1 MSSVLRHV
9 GKSTDGRPV
18 FAGVQIMTGTH
29 GVPLEMVLGMFEE
42 RGWVVDWL
50 DYMEGA
56 LKDGANPRTI
66 RARILSA
73 VGEVYGPQYLRGFTE
88 ELDRWFP

>member
-1 MSSVLRHV
+1 MSVLRHV
-9 GKSTDGRPV
+9 GKTKYEEPV

-29 GVPLEMVLGMFEE
+29 GVPLELVLGMFQD

-50 DYMEGA
+50 DYIAGA

-73 VGEVYGPQYLRGFTE
+73 VGEVYGSQYLREFTQ
-88 ELDRWFP
+88 ELDKWFP